1 MTFINARE
9 VDDEP
14 DEKLIMMT
22 STDNDDVQS
31 PTIGKIKLR
40 APPPIT
46 TISSRPPFL
55 ISKGYHQVHRHCH
68 YFYDRC

>member
-9 VDDEP
+9 VDGEP

-40 APPPIT
+40 APPPLL
-46 TISSRPPFL
+46 PPSHPAL
-55 ISKGYHQVHRHCH
+55 HS
-68 YFYDRC
+68 